1 MIGVFL
7 LTLHELAARKI
18 VIALFVVI
26 TIVWGALALALRL
39 DVVEGTLAGVRILG
53 QQADVDQTRVDPE
66 TGERVETLISLELF
80 VVQVQSVVAGACY
93 WLGILLALFATA
105 PTIGHLLERGRV
117 DLLLSKP
124 IGRLSILGGHV
135 GAVLFTVALMGV
147 YLFGAVWLVMALKS
161 DIWNGRFLLSLF
173 VVMGAFAAMY
183 GVVVFVGVSMQN
195 TAIALMAT
203 YGLIFLSLIL
213 ALRDQLLPIMN
224 RTGRTI
230 FEAAYH
236 VLPNFAEVTPIVVQL
251 SGNEAVA
258 DTYPLI
264 STLLFGVV
272 VYAAAGVVF
281 LRRDY

>member
-66 TGERVETLISLELF
+66 TGERVETLISLERF